1 MKRHTY
7 QFRLSLLAI
16 VALLFAGSCKDFEE
30 LEKNPNRPSSVPPSL
45 VFRGILVDFYQE
57 PWNDV
62 QRWNQFWAS
71 NYNYYANQE
80 YNWTTTDLN
89 YFTLKNVSKMEEEAK
104 RTGFNEVNPY
114 SAMGKFFRAYFFVNM
129 TQRVGDVPMTDALKG
144 SNNVVPKYDDQ
155 KAVYIQALQLLEDAN
170 ADLTTLITSGT
181 NIIDGDI
188 YLGGDLTKWQKVVNT
203 YKMRVLI
210 SLSKKADDTQLNIKQ
225 KFAETLANP
234 NKYPMMTSNGDN
246 VAYVYNETV
255 NKYPLNPNE
264 FGFTALRNNMTAAI
278 ITPLRELKDPRLFLF
293 AEPAPAKVAGGL
305 SPTDP
310 NAFIGAPSDEGLDD
324 MSTKVQAG
332 LYSLIN
338 RKRYYGNYLGEPAIQ
353 IGYPELNFNIA
364 EGINLGWATGSAET
378 YYKQGIQASLEFYD
392 VKEGANDVY
401 FLKKDGKLG
410 EYDKFTVNFN
420 FDTYYAQPT
429 VKYAGDNADG
439 RKQVL
444 TQKYIAFF
452 NNSGW
457 EAYYNHRRT
466 GVPTFN
472 VGGPGTGGGRTTLPL
487 RWQYPF
493 NEPTTNTTNYTDAI
507 QRQFSGQDNVD
518 AALWILK

>member
-1 MKRHTY
+1 M
-7 QFRLSLLAI
+7 
-16 VALLFAGSCKDFEE
+16 VALLFASSCKDFEE
-30 LEKNPNRPSSVPPSL
+30 LEKNPNRPASVPASL
-45 VFRGILVDFYQE
+45 VFNGVLNDLYDE
-57 PWNDV
+57 PWSDV

-71 NYNYYANQE
+71 NYNYYSNQE
-80 YNWTTTDLN
+80 YNWTTSTYRYSTGDATSQ
-89 YFTLKNVSKMEEEAK
+89 YGTLKNIVKMEEEAK
-104 RTGFNEVNPY
+104 RTGLQDLNPY
-114 SAMGKFFRAYFFVNM
+114 SAMGKFLRAYFFVNM
-129 TQRVGDVPMTDALKG
+129 TQQLGDIPMTDALKG
-144 SNNVVPKYDDQ
+144 IANVTPKYDEQ
-155 KAVYIQALQLLEDAN
+155 KTVYVQALKWLEDAN
-170 ADLTTLITSGT
+170 TDLASLIAAGT
-181 NIIDGDI
+181 NTIEGDI

-210 SLSKKADDTQLNIKQ
+210 SLSKKESDAELNIKQ

-234 NKYPMMTSNGDN
+234 TKYPLMTGNDDN
-246 VAYVYNETV
+246 MQYVYNETV
-255 NKYPLNPNE
+255 TKYPLNPNE
-264 FGFTALRNNMTAAI
+264 FGKTSLRNNMTAAI

-310 NAFIGAPSDEGLDD
+310 NAFLGAPSDEGLDD

-332 LYSLIN
+332 QYSLIN
-338 RKRYYGNYLGEPAIQ
+338 RRRYYGNYLGEPTIQ

-364 EGINLGWATGSAET
+364 EGINLGWATGSAEA
-378 YYKQGIQASLEFYD
+378 YYQKGIKASLSFYGIT
-392 VKEGANDVY
+392 EGANDVY

-410 EYDKFTVNFN
+410 EYEKYAVNFS
-420 FDTYYAQPT
+420 FDTYYIQST

-487 RWQYPF
+487 RWQYPL
-493 NEPTTNTTNYTDAI
+493 NERSTNAANYTEAI
-507 QRQFSGQDNVD
+507 QRQFGGQDNVD
-518 AALWILK
+518 AVMWIIK